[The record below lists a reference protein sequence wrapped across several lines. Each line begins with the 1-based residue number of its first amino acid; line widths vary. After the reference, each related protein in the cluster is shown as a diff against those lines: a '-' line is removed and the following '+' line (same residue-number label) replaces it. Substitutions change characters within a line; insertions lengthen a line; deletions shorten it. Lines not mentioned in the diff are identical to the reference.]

1 MSVPLTTLQPDSES
15 SLKSIDFF
23 KEQKRKGNLRWCEF
37 SMKFTLLQRAVCD
50 LLISK
55 TLVSNLS
62 ILVSPFA
69 VHTVANKL

>member
-1 MSVPLTTLQPDSES
+1 MRVPPTMLRSASES
-15 SLKSIDFF
+15 LSKSIDFI
-23 KEQKRKGNLRWCEF
+23 KEQKEKEIYASVNIYAAAARCVW
-37 SMKFTLLQRAVCD
+37 D

-62 ILVSPFA
+62 IIVSPFA

>member
-1 MSVPLTTLQPDSES
+1 MLRSASES
-15 SLKSIDFF
+15 LSKSIDLS
-23 KEQKRKGNLRWCEF
+23 KSRKKRKIYAGVKIYAAAARC
-37 SMKFTLLQRAVCD
+37 VCD

-62 ILVSPFA
+62 IFVSPFA